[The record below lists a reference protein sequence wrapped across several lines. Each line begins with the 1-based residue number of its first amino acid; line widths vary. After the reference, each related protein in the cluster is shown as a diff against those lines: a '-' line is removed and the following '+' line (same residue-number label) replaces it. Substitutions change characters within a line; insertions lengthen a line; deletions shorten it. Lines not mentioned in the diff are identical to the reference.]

1 MLTTIVIVLQLVIF
15 FVLPAY
21 LIRLSRRFNAN
32 KLVGDI
38 VICYGIG
45 MLIGNTKGF
54 WLYRWTNGGFK
65 EVVESIADI
74 STQTAQISAYTAVL
88 LAIPLLLMINNV
100 TVWMKYTGKIMAVFF
115 LGVLS
120 AMVVCITL
128 GYVYRH
134 NLPDAATTS
143 GMLTGVYIG
152 GTPNMVA
159 VSKALQADDELFAVL
174 NATDTICSGLYFLLL
189 LSIGKVVIRL
199 LLPAFQS
206 RLGQA
211 TAADEDENETH
222 PSFPPER
229 ANWKTIKPL
238 ATSTGIA
245 LVAVMVASIPAFL
258 LPDAKGGFNQ
268 TVLMLTLTTLGIGM
282 SFNATVRNLQGVY
295 GYAQYLL
302 LIFGL
307 AAGYMSD
314 FVYVLEVGSNYLS
327 FNAIVITCIIGLHL
341 FLSWIIRADT
351 DSFMISSTA
360 TIMGPP
366 FVAQMSAS
374 LKNKELLPVG
384 IAFSLLGLGLANYA
398 GVLVAWVVEK
408 F

>member
-1 MLTTIVIVLQLVIF
+1 MLTSIVIILQLIIF

-32 KLVGDI
+32 KIFGDI

-54 WLYRWTNGGFK
+54 WLYSWTNGGFK
-65 EVVESIADI
+65 EIVESIADI
-74 STQTAQISAYTAVL
+74 STETAQISAYTAVL
-88 LAIPLLLMINNV
+88 LALPLLLMINNV
-100 TVWMKYTGKIMAVFF
+100 TDWMKYTGKIMAVFF

-120 AMVVCITL
+120 AMAACIIL
-128 GYVYRH
+128 GYLYRH
-134 NLPDAATTS
+134 NLPDVAIVS
-143 GMLTGVYIG
+143 GMMTGVYVG

-159 VSKALQADDELFAVL
+159 ISKALEADDQLFVIL
-174 NATDTICSGLYFLLL
+174 NATDTICSGLYFLVL
-189 LSIGKVVIRL
+189 LSVGKMLFGILLKPFQSKLHADEIAEINAEETHHPFPPEKFNLGNLKPLGIAILVALGAVAVSVIPAL
-199 LLPAFQS
+199 LLPGSA
-206 RLGQA
+206 
-211 TAADEDENETH
+211 
-222 PSFPPER
+222 
-229 ANWKTIKPL
+229 
-238 ATSTGIA
+238 
-245 LVAVMVASIPAFL
+245 
-258 LPDAKGGFNQ
+258 GGFNQ
-268 TVLMLTLTTLGIGM
+268 TVLMLTLTTIGIAL
-282 SFNATVRNLQGVY
+282 SFNSRLRTLPGVF
-295 GYAQYLL
+295 GFAQYLL

-314 FVYVLEVGSNYLS
+314 FINLIETGSAFLE
-327 FNAIVITCIIGLHL
+327 FNMLIIISVILLH
-341 FLSWIIRADT
+341 FLLALLIRSDV